1 MKTALAFLA
10 AIVVPVCFVTA
21 WYLWDQFAALERD
34 DPYIWVR
41 TGHFMV
47 FCTLI
52 AAAHVIVLGIPA
64 YAVLR
69 WRNAVRWWSAV
80 AIGAF
85 LGAPPSAWCLGRRT
99 AHRCPPALTASVP
112 LLTASRLS
120 QAGCSTSSLYR
131 SSAPAVLPL
140 LLRFGSSH
148 ATLAIHSKRTPPIPF
163 NSSVRRI

>member
-85 LGAPPSAWCLGRRT
+85 LGAAPPRRGVL
-99 AHRCPPALTASVP
+99 AVVQLTGVH
-112 LLTASRLS
+112 
-120 QAGCSTSSLYR
+120 Q
-131 SSAPAVLPL
+131 
-140 LLRFGSSH
+140 H
-148 ATLAIHSKRTPPIPF
+148 
-163 NSSVRRI
+163 